1 MSTAFRMR
9 NNLLRAFFSAEI
21 GNSVFLCILLLYILF
36 SLDVATTTMILS
48 LGGYE
53 VNMVMAPFVENSF
66 FHLLL
71 KGLVLVMVGSTAQWA
86 EGRIPG
92 SGLMMLLVIIGW
104 YSLVVLNNTSVL
116 VGLAQ
121 DSQSLLPIIITS
133 EV

>member
-1 MSTAFRMR
+1 MR